1 MKNWGRKPFRFPAP
15 GLSILRSSFFI
26 LHLNEV
32 IYERLDACPVCGKT
46 EFRNKLVVED
56 KSVSHESFAIVQCT
70 ECTFQFTN
78 PRPDAAH
85 IGRYYESDEY
95 VSHNSGAGGLLNQA
109 YKVARF
115 FTLRRKVGLLGE
127 LSGLKAGAAGQ
138 LLDYGCGTGHFLA
151 AAQAAGWQVAGV
163 EPNARARQEASQRL
177 SQPVGTGPLTDFAP
191 ASFDAITLWH
201 VLEHVHQL
209 NETLAQLTALL
220 KPTGVLLIAVPNV
233 ESLDAQHYREHWAAY
248 DVPRHL
254 YHFAP
259 KPMTKLLKKHQLK
272 VRETLPMPLD
282 AYYVSLL
289 SERYR
294 AERGGGLLATLK
306 AGYQSNRYAAQ
317 HEGQYSSLLYVA
329 GWRAPKPGSAAQQ
342 KAGQPAAAVAPTP
355 KFSNS

>member
-1 MKNWGRKPFRFPAP
+1 M
-15 GLSILRSSFFI
+15 
-26 LHLNEV
+26 
-32 IYERLDACPVCGKT
+32 

-56 KSVSHESFAIVQCT
+56 KSVSHESFAIVQCAGC
-70 ECTFQFTN
+70 EFQFTN

-95 VSHNSGAGGLLNQA
+95 VSHNSGAGGVLNQA

-115 FTLRRKVGLLGE
+115 FTMRRKVGLINTF
-127 LSGLKAGAAGQ
+127 SGLQNGPGR

-151 AAQAAGWQVAGV
+151 AAQAAGWHVAGL
-163 EPNARARQEASQRL
+163 EPNARARQEASRRVG
-177 SQPVGTGPLTDFAP
+177 QPVGEGPLTDFVP
-191 ASFDAITLWH
+191 ASFDVITLWH
-201 VLEHVHQL
+201 VLEHVHKL
-209 NETLAQLTALL
+209 HETLAQLTALL
-220 KPTGVLLIAVPNV
+220 RPTGVLLIAVPNV

-259 KPMTKLLKKHQLK
+259 KTMARLLKKHQLK
-272 VRETLPMPLD
+272 VIEPRPMPLD

-289 SERYR
+289 SEQYR

-329 GWRAPKPGSAAQQ
+329 GRPAPKPAGAGPATAAKTTARGASAARS
-342 KAGQPAAAVAPTP
+342 APD
-355 KFSNS
+355 NRV

>member
-1 MKNWGRKPFRFPAP
+1 M
-15 GLSILRSSFFI
+15 
-26 LHLNEV
+26 
-32 IYERLDACPVCGKT
+32 IYERLDTCPVCGKK

-56 KSVSHESFAIVQCT
+56 KSVSHESFAIVQCLN
-70 ECTFQFTN
+70 CSFQFTN

-95 VSHNSGAGGLLNQA
+95 VSHNSGAAGLLNQA

-115 FTLRRKVGLLGE
+115 FTMRRKVALVKK
-127 LSGLKAGAAGQ
+127 LSGRKSGAGK

-151 AAQAAGWQVAGV
+151 AAKAAGWQVAGL
-163 EPNARARQEASQRL
+163 EPNARARAEASQRVG
-177 SQPVGTGPLTDFAP
+177 QPIGEKLLADFEP
-191 ASFDAITLWH
+191 GSLDVITLWH
-201 VLEHVHQL
+201 VLEHIHHL

-259 KPMTKLLKKHQLK
+259 KTMALLLKKHHLALQQ
-272 VRETLPMPLD
+272 TLPMPLD

-289 SERYR
+289 SERHR
-294 AERGGGLLATLK
+294 AERSGGLLATLK
-306 AGYQSNRYAAQ
+306 AGYQSNRYAEQ

-329 GWRAPKPGSAAQQ
+329 ARRVAKPS
-342 KAGQPAAAVAPTP
+342 KSVAPGTNAQVTNHT
-355 KFSNS
+355 S